1 MSGELVPLYVII
13 FCFVDDV
20 CPAWLLLL
28 LVVSVRLFW
37 PCAGTADFAL
47 L

>member
-20 CPAWLLLL
+20 CPASLLLL
-28 LVVSVRLFW
+28 LVVFVRPSGL
-37 PCAGTADFAL
+37 AREL
-47 L
+47 LTLL